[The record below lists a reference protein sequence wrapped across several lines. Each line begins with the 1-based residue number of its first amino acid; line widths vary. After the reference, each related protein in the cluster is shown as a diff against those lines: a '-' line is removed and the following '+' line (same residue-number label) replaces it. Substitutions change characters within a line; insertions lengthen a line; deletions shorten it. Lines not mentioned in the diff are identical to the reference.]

1 MFHHNISQYLYYCS
15 EATFETQ
22 NHSKPWAYLLD
33 IVGPWA
39 ALGDL
44 AQKSLLV
51 LTGFR
56 RIFQYISWLFLS
68 THWMVDAD
76 IFPVLSTGSPK
87 NRLYKAHPLTRHEPS
102 EGFQI
107 FSIVGDTNW
116 SLYKYLIPADTSPL
130 SHGPTAW
137 RKVCCSSK
145 TLRAVTLQRPSS
157 DYAVAMWE
165 VRFGCRWLEDVNE
178 LNMQQLYFID
188 NSMLVLRTGGITLV
202 SR

>member
-1 MFHHNISQYLYYCS
+1 MK
-15 EATFETQ
+15 TFETQ
-22 NHSKPWAYLLD
+22 TIVNLGHICWTLLD
-33 IVGPWA
+33 LGQLWVTWLKSHCSSSLGFAGYFNIFHGSSWA
-39 ALGDL
+39 LIE
-44 AQKSLLV
+44 SSMP
-51 LTGFR
+51 
-56 RIFQYISWLFLS
+56 IFSRSEYWF
-68 THWMVDAD
+68 
-76 IFPVLSTGSPK
+76 PK

-116 SLYKYLIPADTSPL
+116 SLYKYLILADISPL

-145 TLRAVTLQRPSS
+145 TLLAVTLQRPSS

-188 NSMLVLRTGGITLV
+188 NSMLVLRTGGITLD